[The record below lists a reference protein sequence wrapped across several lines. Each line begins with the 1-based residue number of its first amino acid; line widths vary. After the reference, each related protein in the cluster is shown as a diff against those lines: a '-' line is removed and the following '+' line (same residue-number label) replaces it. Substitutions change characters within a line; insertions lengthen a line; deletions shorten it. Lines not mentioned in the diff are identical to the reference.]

1 MGTSSCCAATTSVP
15 RSTGYTDSTMSA
27 SGGTTSSCGKPSP
40 TASTVSQSQLLWTRR
55 SSAAMA
61 GSHQTCRAWSRSDES
76 CGQQTCQTQAS
87 FAISCGQTLTKM
99 FRAGVKTTVESAS
112 LLGQTLFQNSSTDA
126 TLTSYAGHIRW

>member
-1 MGTSSCCAATTSVP
+1 MGYNIKLWKTF
-15 RSTGYTDSTMSA
+15 TD
-27 SGGTTSSCGKPSP
+27 CFNCLPI
-40 TASTVSQSQLLWTRR
+40 
-55 SSAAMA
+55 AAMV

-99 FRAGVKTTVESAS
+99 SRAGMKTTVESAS
-112 LLGQTLFQNSSTDA
+112 LLGRTLFQNSSTDT